1 MTSTETTSA
10 VDPSPTSTSDPRA
23 ASRNQWLWLAAIGVF
38 ALVLRVAWVLAE
50 RRDFALQGDDFFYHW
65 QANALADG
73 MGFINPLTWKALGRL
88 DPSGAHPPLYSL
100 YLAVVS
106 WFGGTTPLV
115 HRLASCFLGAGGVVL
130 VGMVARRIAGPR
142 AMLLAAFLAA
152 VYPMLWINDGM
163 LVSESMYIL
172 MIAITLLFAYRLWQ
186 SHAWSD
192 AVWLGVAIG
201 LSSMTRPEAVF
212 LVPLFG
218 IPYLCCR
225 YATFAKRLL
234 TVVIMGGV
242 CLAVILPWWVRN
254 LTTFENPVF
263 LATGHGSVL
272 QSANCDQTYSGP
284 YLGYWNI
291 ECITAGRPPENQQQ
305 RDLLR
310 SKDFPGVAYLL
321 AQDRRDESVA
331 DVRARTKAID
341 YIEDHLTRAPLVAA
355 ARVGRVWGF
364 FRVRQE
370 VGFDIFFERR
380 GHWPS
385 WAGTWM
391 YYALVALSLSALVWM
406 RKRRIPISPMVAII
420 VMVTFT
426 AAISIGITR
435 YRVGADVMLAIL
447 GGVGLEALWRLV
459 RPSLGVDAAPDEPV
473 AEPAPEGV
481 GS

>member
-1 MTSTETTSA
+1 
-10 VDPSPTSTSDPRA
+10 V
-23 ASRNQWLWLAAIGVF
+23 
-38 ALVLRVAWVLAE
+38 
-50 RRDFALQGDDFFYHW
+50 
-65 QANALADG
+65 
-73 MGFINPLTWKALGRL
+73 
-88 DPSGAHPPLYSL
+88 
-100 YLAVVS
+100 
-106 WFGGTTPLV
+106 
-115 HRLASCFLGAGGVVL
+115 LGAGGVVL

-163 LVSESMYIL
+163 LVSESMYVPL
-172 MIAITLLFAYRLWQ
+172 VALLLLFAYRFWDSRSWL
-186 SHAWSD
+186 D
-192 AVWLGVAIG
+192 AGLLGASIG
-201 LSSMTRPEAVF
+201 LAALTRPEAVMLVVLVGVPF
-212 LVPLFG
+212 LFVKSTGDLKRRILLF
-218 IPYLCCR
+218 
-225 YATFAKRLL
+225 LL
-234 TVVIMGGV
+234 VGGA
-242 CLAVILPWWVRN
+242 CLVVILPWWVRN

-291 ECITAGRPPENQQQ
+291 ECITAGRPPVNQQQ
-305 RDLLR
+305 RDLLDN
-310 SKDFPGVAYLL
+310 KNFPGVAYLL
-321 AQDRRDESVA
+321 AQDPRDESVA
-331 DVRARTKAID
+331 DVRARTKAIH
-341 YIEDHLTRAPLVAA
+341 YIEDHITRAPLVAA

-364 FRVRQE
+364 FRVSQE
-370 VGFDIFFERR
+370 VSFDEFFERR

-391 YYALVALSLSALVWM
+391 YYALVALSIYALVWM

-447 GGVGLEALWRLV
+447 GGVGLDALWRLL
-459 RPSLGVDAAPDEPV
+459 RPSHPAGGDAPDTDV
-473 AEPAPEGV
+473 GRAVGTREGV

>member
-1 MTSTETTSA
+1 MTATV
-10 VDPSPTSTSDPRA
+10 VDTDAATPDPKR
-23 ASRNQWLWLAAIGVF
+23 ASRAQWWWLFAIGGF
-38 ALVLRVAWVLAE
+38 ALVLRVVWVLVA
-50 RRDFALQGDDFFYHW
+50 RRNFALHGDDFFYHW

-73 MGFINPLTWKALGRL
+73 MGFINPLTWKALHRI
-88 DPSGAHPPLYSL
+88 DPSAAHPPLYPL
-100 YLAVVS
+100 YLAIIS
-106 WFGGTTPLV
+106 KFGGTTPLA
-115 HRLASCFLGAGGVVL
+115 HRLASTVLGAGGVVL

-163 LVSESMYIL
+163 LVSESLYIPLVALLLL
-172 MIAITLLFAYRLWQ
+172 MAYRLWD
-186 SHAWSD
+186 SRSWLD
-192 AVWLGVAIG
+192 AALLGGVIG
-201 LSSMTRPEAVF
+201 LAALTRPEAVM
-212 LVPLFG
+212 LVPLVGLPFLFVKSTG
-218 IPYLCCR
+218 DLKRRILVFLLIG
-225 YATFAKRLL
+225 AT
-234 TVVIMGGV
+234 
-242 CLAVILPWWVRN
+242 CLVVILPWWVRN
-254 LTTFENPVF
+254 LTTFEKPVF

-291 ECITAGRPPENQQQ
+291 ECITAGRPPANAEQEKLAQ
-305 RDLLR
+305 

-321 AQDRRDESVA
+321 AQDPRDESIPDEKA
-331 DVRARTKAID
+331 RAKAID
-341 YIEDHLTRAPLVAA
+341 YIKDHLSRAPLVAA

-364 FRVRQE
+364 FRVKQE
-370 VGFDIFFERR
+370 VQFDDFFERR

-391 YYALVALSLSALVWM
+391 YYALAGLSIYALVWM

-435 YRVGADVMLAIL
+435 YRVGADVMLTIL
-447 GGVGLEALWRLV
+447 GGVGLEALWRLI
-459 RPSLGVDAAPDEPV
+459 RPTPAASVEPERTPEPV
-473 AEPAPEGV
+473 

>member
-1 MTSTETTSA
+1 
-10 VDPSPTSTSDPRA
+10 
-23 ASRNQWLWLAAIGVF
+23 
-38 ALVLRVAWVLAE
+38 
-50 RRDFALQGDDFFYHW
+50 
-65 QANALADG
+65 
-73 MGFINPLTWKALGRL
+73 
-88 DPSGAHPPLYSL
+88 
-100 YLAVVS
+100 
-106 WFGGTTPLV
+106 V

-163 LVSESMYIL
+163 LVSESMYVPL
-172 MIAITLLFAYRLWQ
+172 VALLLLFAYRFWDSRSWL
-186 SHAWSD
+186 D
-192 AVWLGVAIG
+192 AGLLGAAIG
-201 LSSMTRPEAVF
+201 LAALTRPEAVM
-212 LVPLFG
+212 LVPLVGLPFLFVPRLG
-218 IPYLCCR
+218 DV
-225 YATFAKRLL
+225 KRRILL
-234 TVVIMGGV
+234 FLLVGGA
-242 CLAVILPWWVRN
+242 CLLVILPWWVRN

-321 AQDRRDESVA
+321 AQDPRDESVA
-331 DVRARTKAID
+331 DVRARTKAINF
-341 YIEDHLTRAPLVAA
+341 IEDHLTRAPLVAA

-364 FRVRQE
+364 FRVQQE
-370 VGFDIFFERR
+370 VGFDEFFERR

-385 WAGTWM
+385 WSGTWM
-391 YYALVALSLSALVWM
+391 YYALVALSLYALVWM
-406 RKRRIPISPMVAII
+406 RRRRIPISPMVAII
-420 VMVTFT
+420 IMVTFT

-447 GGVGLEALWRLV
+447 GGVGLEALWRLL
-459 RPSLGVDAAPDEPV
+459 RPSRTASDPPAV
-473 AEPAPEGV
+473 APEGV

>member
-1 MTSTETTSA
+1 MGAAPTAE
-10 VDPSPTSTSDPRA
+10 SPTRDARSATRA
-23 ASRNQWLWLAAIGVF
+23 QWWWLAALGVF
-38 ALVLRVAWVLAE
+38 ALAVRVTWVLVA
-50 RRDFALQGDDFFYHW
+50 RRDFALKGDDFFYHW

-73 MGFINPLTWKALGRL
+73 MGFLNPLTWKALGRI
-88 DPSGAHPPLYSL
+88 DPSAAHPPLYSL

-106 WFGGTTPLV
+106 WFGGTTPLA
-115 HRLASCFLGAGGVVL
+115 HRLASCVLGAGGVVL
-130 VGMVARRIAGPR
+130 LAMVARRIAGPR
-142 AMLLAAFLAA
+142 AMLLAAFLGA

-163 LVSESMYIL
+163 LISESMYVPLVALI
-172 MIAITLLFAYRLWQ
+172 LLFAYRLWD
-186 SHAWSD
+186 SRSWLD
-192 AVWLGVAIG
+192 AALLGGAIG
-201 LSSMTRPEAVF
+201 FASLTRPEAVMLVALIGVPF
-212 LVPLFG
+212 LFVPRFG
-218 IPYLCCR
+218 AVKRRILVLLLVG
-225 YATFAKRLL
+225 ATCL
-234 TVVIMGGV
+234 VVI
-242 CLAVILPWWVRN
+242 APWWIRN

-291 ECITAGRPPENQQQ
+291 ECITAGRPPENAQQ
-305 RDLLR
+305 RELLH
-310 SKDFPGVAYLL
+310 SKTYPAVAYLL
-321 AQDRRDESVA
+321 AQDPRDESIA
-331 DVRARTKAID
+331 DVRARTKAVH

-355 ARVGRVWGF
+355 ARVARVWGV

-370 VGFDIFFERR
+370 VSFDDFFERR

-391 YYALVALSLSALVWM
+391 YYALAALSLYALFWM
-406 RKRRIPISPMVAII
+406 RRRRIPISPMIAII

-447 GGVGLEALWRLV
+447 GGVGLDALWRLL
-459 RPSLGVDAAPDEPV
+459 RPSPPTPTATDDEPS
-473 AEPAPEGV
+473 PELV